1 MVCGNCGSHIGEDEH
16 RCRRCGRR
24 PGDTLSASLVT
35 TGALAAQM
43 AVQERAA
50 PAEEPGL
57 NAPLVRPTQRGLFQD
72 NIIAFPPPAAPR
84 RRANQPGAKPASKT
98 RARRVAPNQAT
109 LDFLPSNPRPRTL
122 STTVESKIYC
132 EAPVAARLHRVIAA
146 GLDWAMIL
154 IGYCLLLGAYMVTG
168 GKIVFTKQGIYA
180 LVGTLAMA
188 GFTYGIVF
196 ALAGCET
203 AGMQWT
209 RLRLLTFEGSRPDR
223 KERMTRFFGSCLS
236 VCTVLG
242 LIWSL
247 GDEETLAWQDH
258 ISRTFSTPLEFE
270 NQVFRRG

>member
-1 MVCGNCGSHIGEDEH
+1 MSQ
-16 RCRRCGRR
+16 
-24 PGDTLSASLVT
+24 T
-35 TGALAAQM
+35 AAQM
-43 AVQERAA
+43 A
-50 PAEEPGL
+50 PAQDHAVPADEAGL
-57 NAPLVRPTQRGLFQD
+57 SAPLVRPTQRGLFQD
-72 NIIAFPPPAAPR
+72 NVIAFPPPAEPR
-84 RRANQPGAKPASKT
+84 RPARQTSTKSAAKT

-146 GLDWAMIL
+146 GLDWTMAL
-154 IGYCLLLGAYMVTG
+154 IGYCLLLGAYMAAG
-168 GKIVFTKQGIYA
+168 GKIVLTKHGIYA
-180 LVGTLAMA
+180 LVGTLALS